1 MESKNDRYITQFL
14 AYLRQEKRYSEHTII
29 SYAKDLEQFQVFLR
43 LHIGENTAIEAVSY
57 KNIRAW
63 VAFLMSEQ
71 IAAKSVN
78 RKLSTLRSFYKY
90 LQRQQVITQNPA
102 IEMQGPKIP
111 KRTTH
116 FLTEN
121 STEQLFDVLTF
132 PDTFEGKRD
141 KMILEV
147 FYHTGM
153 RLSELIQLKIS
164 DIDFGLKTIKVLGK
178 RNKERLIPVSDV
190 LLRDVRTY
198 LSIRAQENILPE
210 AENSVFISNKGK
222 KMYAK
227 MVYNVVNFY
236 LDSVTTIDKKSPHV
250 LRHTFATH
258 LLNRGADINAIKEL
272 LGHANLAATQ
282 VYTHNTPERLKAIYK
297 KAHPRS

>member
-14 AYLRQEKRYSEHTII
+14 AYLRHEKRYSEHTII

-43 LHIGENTAIEAVSY
+43 LHIGENTAIEDVKY
-57 KNIRAW
+57 KQIRAW
-63 VAFLMSEQ
+63 VAFLMSENT
-71 IAAKSVN
+71 AAKSVN

-90 LQRQQVITQNPA
+90 LQRQEIVAQNPA
-102 IEMQGPKIP
+102 IEMQGPKVP

-116 FLTEN
+116 FLTET

-164 DIDFGLKTIKVLGK
+164 DIDTSLKTIKVLGK

-190 LLRDVRTY
+190 LLIDIQKY
-198 LSIRAQENILPE
+198 MHERALETILPE
-210 AENSVFISNKGK
+210 AENTLFISTKGK

>member
-1 MESKNDRYITQFL
+1 MENKNDIYVSDFL
-14 AYLRQEKRYSEHTII
+14 SYLRQEKRYSEHTII

-43 LHIGENTAIEAVSY
+43 LHVSKNLAIEAVLY
-57 KNIRAW
+57 KQIRAW
-63 VAFLMSEQ
+63 VAFLMAENM
-71 IAAKSVN
+71 AAKSVN

-90 LQRQQVITQNPA
+90 LQRQQVVSQNPA
-102 IEMQGPKIP
+102 LEMQGPKVP

-116 FLTEN
+116 FLTEA
-121 STEQLFDVLTF
+121 STEQLFDVITF
-132 PDTFEGKRD
+132 PDTFEGNRD

-147 FYHTGM
+147 FYNTGM

-164 DIDFGLKTIKVLGK
+164 DVDFGLKTIKVLGK
-178 RNKERLIPVSDV
+178 RNKERLIPVTDV
-190 LLRDVRTY
+190 LLNDIRSY
-198 LSIRAQENILPE
+198 LDIRQQEEILPE
-210 AENSVFISNKGK
+210 AENTLFISNKGK
-222 KMYAK
+222 KMYPK

-236 LDSVTTIDKKSPHV
+236 LDSVTTIDKRSPHV

>member
-43 LHIGENTAIEAVSY
+43 LHIGEFTAIEAVTY

-63 VAFLMSEQ
+63 VAFLMSENV
-71 IAAKSVN
+71 AAKSVN
-78 RKLSTLRSFYKY
+78 RKLSTLRSFFKY
-90 LQRQQVITQNPA
+90 LQRQQVISQNPA
-102 IEMQGPKIP
+102 IEMQGPKVP

-116 FLTEN
+116 FLTET

-132 PDTFEGKRD
+132 PETFEGKRD

-164 DIDFGLKTIKVLGK
+164 DIDYALKTIKVLGK
-178 RNKERLIPVSDV
+178 RNKERLIPVTDV
-190 LLRDVRTY
+190 LLHDLRTY
-198 LSIRAQENILPE
+198 LEIRAKETILPE
-210 AENSVFISNKGK
+210 AENSVFISSKGK

>member
-1 MESKNDRYITQFL
+1 MENKNEIYVSDFL
-14 AYLRQEKRYSEHTII
+14 TYLRQEKRYSEHTII
-29 SYAKDLEQFQVFLR
+29 SYAKDLEQFQVFLHFNISQD
-43 LHIGENTAIEAVSY
+43 LAIEAVQY
-57 KNIRAW
+57 KQIRAW
-63 VAFLMSEQ
+63 VAFLMGQ
-71 IAAKSVN
+71 NTAAKSVN

-90 LQRQQVITQNPA
+90 LQRQQVISQNPA
-102 IEMQGPKIP
+102 IEMQGPKVP

-116 FLTEN
+116 FLTEA
-121 STEQLFDVLTF
+121 STEQLFDVITF
-132 PDTFEGKRD
+132 PETFEGKRD
-141 KMILEV
+141 KMILEM
-147 FYHTGM
+147 FYNTGM

-164 DIDFGLKTIKVLGK
+164 DVDFGLKTIKVLGK
-178 RNKERLIPVSDV
+178 RNKERLIPVTDV
-190 LLRDVRTY
+190 LLNDIHKY
-198 LSIRAQENILPE
+198 LDIRQQEEILPE
-210 AENSVFISNKGK
+210 AENILFISTKGK

>member
-1 MESKNDRYITQFL
+1 MGNKNEIYVSDFL
-14 AYLRQEKRYSEHTII
+14 TYLRQEKRYSEHTII
-29 SYAKDLEQFQVFLR
+29 SYAKDLEQFQVFLHFNISQD
-43 LHIGENTAIEAVSY
+43 LAIEAVQY
-57 KNIRAW
+57 KQIRAW
-63 VAFLMSEQ
+63 VAFLMGQ
-71 IAAKSVN
+71 NTAAKSVN

-90 LQRQQVITQNPA
+90 LQRQQVISQNPA
-102 IEMQGPKIP
+102 IEMQGPKVP

-116 FLTEN
+116 FLTEA
-121 STEQLFDVLTF
+121 STEQLFDVITF
-132 PDTFEGKRD
+132 PETFEGKRD
-141 KMILEV
+141 KMILEM
-147 FYHTGM
+147 FYNTGM

-164 DIDFGLKTIKVLGK
+164 DVDFGLKTIKVLGK
-178 RNKERLIPVSDV
+178 RNKERLIPVTDV
-190 LLRDVRTY
+190 LLNDIRKY
-198 LSIRAQENILPE
+198 LDIRQQEEILPE
-210 AENSVFISNKGK
+210 AENILFISTKGK

>member
-190 LLRDVRTY
+190 LLRDMRTY

>member
-121 STEQLFDVLTF
+121 STEQLFNVLTF